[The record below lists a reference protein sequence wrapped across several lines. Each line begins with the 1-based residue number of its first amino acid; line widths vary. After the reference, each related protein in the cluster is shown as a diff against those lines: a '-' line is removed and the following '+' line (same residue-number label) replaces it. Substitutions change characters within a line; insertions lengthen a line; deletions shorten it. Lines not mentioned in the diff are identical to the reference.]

1 MATYRGKR
9 ITFTAKGKVEIL
21 DRVQESPGPGEVLI
35 ETICSGV
42 SPGTELS
49 RLYDTHSAPR
59 PFPQNTGYCAC
70 GRIVELGGGVSNVRV
85 GDVVLAGY
93 GHLSHIAFDA
103 RKVVPVP
110 AGLALEEAVLIQLG
124 QVGLQGIRH
133 ADIRLGDSVLVVG
146 LGLIGQ
152 FAQMLARLAGGHP
165 VVGVD
170 LSERRL
176 AIARATGLTHAL
188 NPKAPDY
195 KERLAALVPN
205 GRFRVT
211 IDSTGTPD
219 VISGLFERTID
230 DGAVIVLGGVHRPV
244 TLDLYSHLQKR
255 NLRLIG
261 AGGFSPRHW
270 PHSDP
275 LANERMRVDVLAA
288 GRFPIKPLITHV
300 VPFTQA
306 PEMYRLLNE
315 AKDQA
320 MGVIFEWKGNA
331 QC

>member
-1 MATYRGKR
+1 MPTYRGKR

-21 DRVQESPGPGEVLI
+21 DRVQEAPGPGEVLI
-35 ETICSGV
+35 ETLCSAV

-49 RLYDTHSAPR
+49 RLHDTHSAPR
-59 PFPQNTGYCAC
+59 PFPQNTGYCSC
-70 GRIVELGGGVSNVRV
+70 GRVVELGNGVFGVKV

-93 GHLSHIAFDA
+93 GHLSHMAFDA
-103 RKVVPVP
+103 RNVVPLP
-110 AGLALEEAVLIQLG
+110 AGLSREEAVLVQLG

-170 LSERRL
+170 LSDRRL
-176 AIARATGLTHAL
+176 AIARETGLTHAL

-195 KERLAALVPN
+195 KERLAALAPN
-205 GRFRVT
+205 GRFNVT

-219 VISGLFERTID
+219 VISGLFESTA
-230 DGAVIVLGGVHRPV
+230 DGGSVVVLGGVHRPV
-244 TLDLYSHLQKR
+244 TLDLYAHLQKR

-270 PHSDP
+270 PHHDL
-275 LANERMRVDVLAA
+275 LANERLLVDLMAS
-288 GRFPIKPLITHV
+288 GCFPIKPLITHV
-300 VPFTQA
+300 VPFDQA

-315 AKDQA
+315 TKDQA
-320 MGVIFEWKGNA
+320 MGVVFRWKD
-331 QC
+331 

>member
-1 MATYRGKR
+1 MAAYNGKR
-9 ITFTAKGKVEIL
+9 ITFTGKGKVEIL
-21 DRVQESPGPGEVLI
+21 DRVQEAPGPGEVLI
-35 ETICSGV
+35 KTLYSAV

-59 PFPQNTGYCAC
+59 PFPQNTGYCSC
-70 GRIVELGGGVSNVRV
+70 GRVIELGSGVTGVNV

-103 RKVVPVP
+103 RRVIPVP
-110 AGLALEEAVLIQLG
+110 AGLAPEEAVLVQLG

-133 ADIRLGDSVLVVG
+133 SDIKLGDSVLVVG

-152 FAQMLARLAGGHP
+152 FAQLLARVAGGQP

-176 AIARATGLTHAL
+176 AIARETGLIHTL
-188 NPKAPDY
+188 NPKAPDF

-219 VISGLFERTID
+219 VISGLFERTAD
-230 DGAVIVLGGVHRPV
+230 DGSVIVLGGVHRPV
-244 TLDLYSHLQKR
+244 TLDLYSHFQKR
-255 NLRLIG
+255 NLRLIA

-270 PHSDP
+270 PHSDL
-275 LANERMRVDVLAA
+275 LANERLLLEFMAD
-288 GRFPIKPLITHV
+288 GRFPLKPLVTHV
-300 VPFTQA
+300 VPFEQA

-320 MGVIFEWKGNA
+320 MGVIFQWKE
-331 QC
+331 

>member
-1 MATYRGKR
+1 MAIYPGKR

-21 DRVQESPGPGEVLI
+21 DRVQEAPGPGEVLI
-35 ETICSGV
+35 KTLYSAV

-59 PFPQNTGYCAC
+59 SFPQNTGYCSC
-70 GRIVELGGGVSNVRV
+70 GRVVELGSGVSGVNV

-93 GHLSHIAFDA
+93 GHLSHMAFDA
-103 RKVVPVP
+103 RKVIPVP
-110 AGLALEEAVLIQLG
+110 AGVALEEAAFLPLG
-124 QVGLQGIRH
+124 LVGLQGIRH
-133 ADIRLGDSVLVVG
+133 ADVKLGDSVLVVG

-152 FAQMLARLAGGHP
+152 FAQILARVGGGQP

-176 AIARATGLTHAL
+176 AIARQTGLVHAL

-195 KERLAALVPN
+195 QERLAALVPN
-205 GRFRVT
+205 GRFRVA

-219 VISGLFERTID
+219 VISGLFERTAD

-244 TLDLYSHLQKR
+244 TLDLYSHFQKR
-255 NLRLIG
+255 NLRLIA
-261 AGGFSPRHW
+261 AGGLSARHW
-270 PHSDP
+270 PHSDG
-275 LANERMRVDVLAA
+275 LANQRFLLDLMAN
-288 GRFPIKPLITHV
+288 GRFPVKPLVTHV

-306 PEMYRLLNE
+306 PEMYRMLNE

-320 MGVIFEWKGNA
+320 MGVVFQWKE
-331 QC
+331 

>member
-1 MATYRGKR
+1 MATYQGKR
-9 ITFTAKGKVEIL
+9 ITFTGKGKVEIL
-21 DRVQESPGPGEVLI
+21 DREQTGPGPGEVLI

-59 PFPQNTGYCAC
+59 PFPQNTGYCSC
-70 GRIVELGGGVSNVRV
+70 GRVVELGSGVSGVNI

-93 GHLSHIAFDA
+93 GHLSHMVFDA
-103 RKVVPVP
+103 RKVIPVP
-110 AGLALEEAVLIQLG
+110 AGLAQEEAVLVQLG

-152 FAQMLARLAGGHP
+152 FAQILARVAGGQP

-176 AIARATGLTHAL
+176 EMARATGLTHAL

-195 KERLAALVPN
+195 KERLAALAPN

-219 VISGLFERTID
+219 VISGLFERTAD

-244 TLDLYSHLQKR
+244 TLDLYSHFQKR
-255 NLRLIG
+255 NLRLIA

-270 PHSDP
+270 PHSDL
-275 LANERMRVDVLAA
+275 LASERLLLDLLAA
-288 GRFPIKPLITHV
+288 GRFPIKPLITHL
-300 VPFTQA
+300 VPFEQA
-306 PEMYRLLNE
+306 PEMYRMLNE

-320 MGVIFEWKGNA
+320 MGVVFQWKRG
-331 QC
+331 

>member
-9 ITFTAKGKVEIL
+9 ITFTGPGKVEIL
-21 DRVQESPGPGEVLI
+21 DRAQEGPGPGEVLI
-35 ETICSGV
+35 ETLYSAV

-49 RLYDTHSAPR
+49 RLHNTHSAPK
-59 PFPQNTGYCAC
+59 PFPQNTGYCSC
-70 GRIVELGGGVSNVRV
+70 GRIVELGSGVTHVRV
-85 GDVVLAGY
+85 GDVVLAAY
-93 GHLSHIAFDA
+93 GHLSHMAFDA
-103 RKVVPVP
+103 RKIMPVP
-110 AGLALEEAVLIQLG
+110 AGMPPEEAALIRLG

-133 ADIRLGDSVLVVG
+133 ADVRLGDSVLVVG

-152 FAQMLARLAGGHP
+152 FAQMLARLAGGQP

-176 AIARATGLTHAL
+176 AIARETGLLHTL

-195 KERLAALVPN
+195 KDRLAALVPD

-219 VISGLFERTID
+219 VIAGLLERTAD

-244 TLDLYSHLQKR
+244 TLDLYTHFQKR
-255 NLRLIG
+255 NLRLIA
-261 AGGFSPRHW
+261 AGGFSPRQY
-270 PHSDP
+270 PHADQ
-275 LANERMRVDVLAA
+275 LANERMLVDLTAS
-288 GRFPIKPLITHV
+288 GRFPMKPLITHV
-300 VPFTQA
+300 VSYEQA
-306 PEMYRLLNE
+306 PEMYRLLHE

-320 MGVIFEWKGNA
+320 MGVIFKWQA
-331 QC
+331 